1 MGRSGDG
8 KQNILWG
15 WPNQDFIVI
24 DFVVKSFKLYHP
36 VILFLSEEEL

>member
-15 WPNQDFIVI
+15 WPYHNKMHNYPIAYI
-24 DFVVKSFKLYHP
+24 HVVDMNFEDDR
-36 VILFLSEEEL
+36 VNAN